1 MKEWKRIFHA
11 NGNKK
16 KGEVAL
22 LISDK
27 RDFETRTITKDK
39 EDNYIIIKGSIQE
52 EDTTFVNVQPCNIG
66 APKHIKQMLSGRKGE
81 TDNNAL
87 IVGDFYLYQ

>member
-11 NGNKK
+11 NRNKK
-16 KGEVAL
+16 KGKVAL

-27 RDFETRTITKDK
+27 IDFETRTKDK

-81 TDNNAL
+81 IDNNAL

>member
-16 KGEVAL
+16 EGEVAL

-27 RDFETRTITKDK
+27 IDFEARTITKDK
-39 EDNYIIIKGSIQE
+39 EDNYVITKGSIQE
-52 EDTTFVNVQPCNIG
+52 EDTTFVNV
-66 APKHIKQMLSGRKGE
+66 
-81 TDNNAL
+81 
-87 IVGDFYLYQ
+87 